1 MLTLLADR
9 YAPITSSLGFLEL
22 PLNEAAEG
30 LLTWRKRLHGRVT
43 KHDVTGALPKLLDLL
58 PPLIGGI
65 RPPELLVGTQND
77 RWTAFFDCGLRVP
90 AQRSGAEPGRGPGA
104 ALHRARL
111 GRSLPD
117 HERVAA
123 VRGRDERQQADHQ
136 RGHPGAGPGEL
147 VGEREQQREGGDEQ
161 AWAGVE
167 VARSQ

>member
-77 RWTAFFDCGLRVP
+77 RWTAFFDCGLRVRRNGLVLSLAE
-90 AQRSGAEPGRGPGA
+90 AQERHCIVPG
-104 ALHRARL
+104 
-111 GRSLPD
+111 
-117 HERVAA
+117 
-123 VRGRDERQQADHQ
+123 
-136 RGHPGAGPGEL
+136 
-147 VGEREQQREGGDEQ
+147 
-161 AWAGVE
+161 
-167 VARSQ
+167 